1 MRLLLCWLAAAL
13 VVDSAAEAGVI
24 QGVVLEQASG
34 SLLARSTL
42 RLDPVPNA
50 GGGALR
56 SLQLRAGRKGEFA
69 FFGVPDGMYVL
80 TAARAE
86 YSPAAYGQRRPGGQ
100 GTPIQ
105 VTADSSLF
113 AELRM
118 ARLGAISGRVLDEN
132 GVGISGVTVIAYR
145 ARLPLRQAGHAE
157 ADDRGI
163 YRIHGLDPGKYWI
176 RSAAYTL
183 DDGTGLLPTFGPQ
196 SREARNARVHEARL
210 DYETEFADVEPETGS
225 LFSLSGKVTCAPEP
239 VAKADGS
246 PPPPLTLTLSS
257 ETGRKSTQLVC
268 NQSYRFDGLAPARYE
283 VFGEF
288 ADGSESG
295 FIELGLDKNSDLGSV
310 ELTPPPQVEFLV
322 SRAGQGEARIPVT
335 LTGRRDDLSELE
347 QPHPI
352 KTPRTALPAGHWDI
366 WGDIR
371 GDIQGSAGPGQY
383 IESIGPQI
391 PPVARAG
398 TEQPPDD
405 SFRVLIQNR
414 PGMSVRVVVAQ
425 PAAAIAGSVAK
436 DGNPVPG
443 APVFLW
449 PVADEVRRQLGGAR
463 QIFSN
468 TDGKFRFEGL
478 PPGDYRLL
486 TSFDVREVDAEIVD
500 LANAVKIR
508 AEASESAAVELP
520 LWLAP

>member
-1 MRLLLCWLAAAL
+1 MRLLVCWLAVAL
-13 VVDSAAEAGVI
+13 VAQVAAEAGVI
-24 QGVVLEQASG
+24 EGVVLEQASG
-34 SLLARSTL
+34 SLLARSML
-42 RLDPVPNA
+42 RLDPVPSA

-56 SLQLRAGRKGEFA
+56 PLQVRSGRKGEFV
-69 FFGVPDGMYVL
+69 FLGVPGGMYVL
-80 TAARAE
+80 TATRAE

-105 VTADSSLF
+105 VTEDSSLF

-118 ARLGAISGRVLDEN
+118 VRLGAISGRVLDEN
-132 GVGISGVTVIAYR
+132 GVGISGVMVIAYR

-157 ADDRGI
+157 SDDRGI

-183 DDGTGLLPTFGPQ
+183 DDGTGLLPTFAPQ
-196 SREARNARVHEARL
+196 SREVRNASVHEAKL
-210 DYETEFADVEPETGS
+210 DYETEYADVEPETGS

-239 VAKADGS
+239 VAKADGT
-246 PPPPLTLTLSS
+246 PPPPLTLSLSS
-257 ETGRKSTQLVC
+257 ETGRRSIQLVC
-268 NQSYRFDGLAPARYE
+268 NQSYRFEALAPARYE

-288 ADGSESG
+288 ADASESG
-295 FIELGLDKNSDLGSV
+295 FIELDLDKNSDLGSV

-347 QPHPI
+347 QPHAI
-352 KTPRTALPAGHWDI
+352 KTPRTTLAAGHW
-366 WGDIR
+366 
-371 GDIQGSAGPGQY
+371 DIQGSAGSGQY
-383 IESIGPQI
+383 IESIGPPA
-391 PPVARAG
+391 PPVAPFGA
-398 TEQPPDD
+398 EQPPDD
-405 SFRVLIQNR
+405 SFRVLIGNR
-414 PGMSVRVVVAQ
+414 PGMSVRVVIAEPVG
-425 PAAAIAGSVAK
+425 AIAGSVVTE
-436 DGNPVPG
+436 GNPVPG

-449 PVADEVRRQLGGAR
+449 PVADEVRRQLGGTR
-463 QIFSN
+463 QILSN
-468 TDGKFRFEGL
+468 TDGRFRFEGL

-486 TSFDVREVDAEIVD
+486 ASFDVREADAEVMEQ
-500 LANAVKIR
+500 ANAAKTR